1 MSTPPASLLTS
12 ERPLAITMW
21 DFSWL
26 ERRWDGAGYEDWDRA
41 LDELGER
48 GYDAVRIDAYPHLV
62 QAGAH
67 NRWELLPVWDQEDWG
82 ASEPT
87 SVVVLPAL
95 LDFLAACRDRN
106 LRVALSSWFRQ
117 DTADTRMRLRT
128 PDALAEAWSHTL
140 TEIEQAGLGE
150 TIYLVDLV
158 NEWPHPLWA
167 PFLYEQG
174 TSASRSPR
182 GDQRVTAW
190 GKAAVAA
197 LRKNHPG
204 YRYTM
209 SFSQELWGSPGEDVS
224 ELDVLDLHVW
234 FTAHPDSDFYKRIG
248 YNLADSRF
256 DPSTYQSLSGPA
268 ESLFRS
274 DPDHWLTHLRE
285 LVNGCAQW
293 SRAVDKPL
301 ISTECWS
308 VINYK
313 DGPQRDWGW
322 VQEMCQ
328 AGVVA
333 AIETGRWEAL
343 ATSNFCGP
351 QFVGMWRDIAWHQRL
366 TDTIHRGVTPRHS
379 AAAVDTRWE

>member
-41 LDELGER
+41 LDELVER
-48 GYDAVRIDAYPHLV
+48 GYDAVRIDGYPHLV

-67 NRWELLPVWDQEDWG
+67 NRWELLPVWNQEDWG

-117 DTADTRMRLRT
+117 DKADTRMRLRT

-150 TIYLVDLV
+150 TVYLVDLV
-158 NEWPHPLWA
+158 NEWPHRLWA
-167 PFLYEQG
+167 PFLDEQG

-209 SFSQELWGSPGEDVS
+209 SFSQEL
-224 ELDVLDLHVW
+224 
-234 FTAHPDSDFYKRIG
+234 
-248 YNLADSRF
+248 
-256 DPSTYQSLSGPA
+256 
-268 ESLFRS
+268 
-274 DPDHWLTHLRE
+274 
-285 LVNGCAQW
+285 
-293 SRAVDKPL
+293 
-301 ISTECWS
+301 
-308 VINYK
+308 
-313 DGPQRDWGW
+313 
-322 VQEMCQ
+322 
-328 AGVVA
+328 
-333 AIETGRWEAL
+333 
-343 ATSNFCGP
+343 
-351 QFVGMWRDIAWHQRL
+351 
-366 TDTIHRGVTPRHS
+366 
-379 AAAVDTRWE
+379 